1 MQEDEFQDWEVVE
14 QQLDQTEPNIE
25 QKTHEEVLEEESKR
39 MEEEIRLQMKRNTT
53 NDLIDQEIPTNVQ
66 EIEAVNTT
74 QEEVISE
81 PEIKTD
87 DTKLLV
93 QDTET
98 FPAKVQT
105 NLVKEFKEEI
115 ELEPDVELLQ
125 IPANFELYVIFGT
138 LSVMFLHSIGL
149 LTPLESHLYC

>member
-14 QQLDQTEPNIE
+14 QQLDQTDPNIE

-39 MEEEIRLQMKRNTT
+39 MEEEIRLQMERNTT
-53 NDLIDQEIPTNVQ
+53 NDLIEQEIPTNVL

-74 QEEVISE
+74 QEEEISE
-81 PEIKTD
+81 PEVKTD
-87 DTKLLV
+87 DTKLLS

-98 FPAKVQT
+98 FSAKVQT
-105 NLVKEFKEEI
+105 NLVKEFMTE
-115 ELEPDVELLQ
+115 EPDIVELLQ